1 MKNFQSDRK
10 LAFASKA
17 GVIFVIML
25 IIGCSPSTSEIWVEG
40 KPKHHTQNGFRNY
53 PVIPDPPPVGAAFYF
68 RRVTDSFFLPD
79 VADDHYL
86 PEKDSIREFQ
96 QLNGQDS
103 ITWLGHATFLI
114 RINGKTVLTDP
125 FLTEYASPLWIFGSR
140 RYVQPG
146 ISLDNLPPIDMVVV
160 SHNHFDH
167 LDAETIES
175 LQGKEN
181 IYVFVPP
188 GLKPF
193 FKDRGYT
200 NIEELDWNESFS
212 YEGIELKALPAVHY
226 SGRELNDK
234 NKTLWCSWSISSQFE
249 KVYFSGDT
257 SYSPTIFK
265 TIGKENGPYDLAIVS
280 IGAYKTRKYGPA
292 SHLTP
297 EDAVKVVIE
306 TKSSVAVAMH
316 WGTIEISDESPWEPP
331 VRFNKAANDNG
342 ISSEQ
347 TWVMKIGE
355 TRLLP
360 SKKRK

>member
-10 LAFASKA
+10 LVFASIA

-25 IIGCSPSTSEIWVEG
+25 MIGCSPSPPETWAEG
-40 KPKHHTQNGFRNY
+40 TPKHHIQNGFRNY
-53 PVIPDPPPVGAAFYF
+53 PVIPDPPSVGTAFYF
-68 RRVTDSFFLPD
+68 RRVMDSFFLPD
-79 VADDHYL
+79 VPDGHYL
-86 PEKDSIREFQ
+86 PEKSSIRELQ

-114 RINGKTVLTDP
+114 TINGKTILTDP

-181 IYVFVPP
+181 IYIFVPL
-188 GLKPF
+188 GLKSF

-200 NIEELDWNESFS
+200 YIEELDWNESFS
-212 YEGIELKALPAVHY
+212 YGGIELKALPAVHY

-249 KVYFSGDT
+249 KIYFSGDT

-297 EDAVKVVIE
+297 EEAVKVVIE
-306 TKSSVAVAMH
+306 TKSRVAVAMH

-342 ISSEQ
+342 ISSDQ

-355 TRLLP
+355 TRFLP
-360 SKKRK
+360 SKMTK